1 MKGINTISHQHQFKT
16 LKNEYMFAE
25 ILGWIATLFRGAG
38 MLAKKAN
45 MVKYL
50 VSIGNLFWMLNGI
63 FTSNV
68 PLIVSNGF
76 CLLVMGYEILKPKKG
91 GK

>member
-1 MKGINTISHQHQFKT
+1 
-16 LKNEYMFAE
+16 MFAE
-25 ILGWIATLFRGAG
+25 LLGWVATLFRGAG
-38 MLAKKAN
+38 MLAKKADI
-45 MVKYL
+45 VKYL

-63 FTSNV
+63 MTSNV

-91 GK
+91 GEV

>member
-1 MKGINTISHQHQFKT
+1 MI
-16 LKNEYMFAE
+16 AE
-25 ILGWIATLFRGAG
+25 ILGWVATLFRGAG
-38 MLAKKAN
+38 MLAKRAN

-68 PLIVSNGF
+68 PLIASNGF
-76 CLLVMGYEILKPKKG
+76 CLFVMGYEIIKRKRNLSETPTGSKKAMEE
-91 GK
+91 

>member
-1 MKGINTISHQHQFKT
+1 M
-16 LKNEYMFAE
+16 AE
-25 ILGWIATLFRGAG
+25 LLGWIATLFRGAG

-50 VSIGNLFWMLNGI
+50 VSIGNLFWMLNGV

-76 CLLVMGYEILKPKKG
+76 CLLVMGWDIIKNYNKTKNTKQ
-91 GK
+91 

>member
-1 MKGINTISHQHQFKT
+1 MI
-16 LKNEYMFAE
+16 AE
-25 ILGWIATLFRGAG
+25 ILGWVATLFRGAG
-38 MLAKKAN
+38 MLAKKAS

-63 FTSNV
+63 FTANV

-76 CLLVMGYEILKPKKG
+76 CLLVMLVELIKTRKNGTKG
-91 GK
+91 NEEKSKRNA

>member
-1 MKGINTISHQHQFKT
+1 M
-16 LKNEYMFAE
+16 MVFAE
-25 ILGWIATLFRGAG
+25 ILGWVATVFRGAG

-63 FTSNV
+63 LTSNL
-68 PLIVSNGF
+68 PLVVSNAF
-76 CLLVMGYEILKPKKG
+76 CLAVMIYEIIKDYIKNEDTDKKG
-91 GK
+91 SI

>member
-1 MKGINTISHQHQFKT
+1 
-16 LKNEYMFAE
+16 MFAE
-25 ILGWIATLFRGAG
+25 LLGWVATLFRGVG

-76 CLLVMGYEILKPKKG
+76 CLLVMVYEILKPKKG
-91 GK
+91 GEE

>member
-1 MKGINTISHQHQFKT
+1 
-16 LKNEYMFAE
+16 MFAE

-76 CLLVMGYEILKPKKG
+76 CLLVMGYEIVKTKKG
-91 GK
+91 GGNDKG